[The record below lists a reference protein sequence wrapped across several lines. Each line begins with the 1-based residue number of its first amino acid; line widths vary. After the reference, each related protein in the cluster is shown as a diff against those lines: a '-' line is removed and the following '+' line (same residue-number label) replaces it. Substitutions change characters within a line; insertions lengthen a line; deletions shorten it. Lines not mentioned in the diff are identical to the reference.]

1 MEFREWMEKIWE
13 YCQEHWIGLAAAGLV
28 VLILLLSAWLVH
40 LARRDQQEEVSLKEI
55 QPESAPENQTEQ
67 EPEAE
72 PDPENEPENESE
84 TEPEDEPK
92 PDGEPEAADEPEETL
107 CEAASAKDEAYE
119 LLDILKSINA
129 RISEERNVKD
139 TESPAEAAEVCEKAE
154 VPAEAAA
161 RGLVA
166 QIIRGAE
173 KAGETAGREVA
184 SINLEIEKARLII
197 RYTDENEKTARIPE
211 VLLSEGETSDF
222 EENRQLVKPEAERT
236 PDACEPQSTPKKFGS
251 YNMNRTRSGRV
262 YTEEE
267 LREKIKE

>member
-129 RISEERNVKD
+129 RISEERNVQD
-139 TESPAEAAEVCEKAE
+139 TKSPAEAAEVCEKAE

-222 EENRQLVKPEAERT
+222 EENRQFVKPEAERT

-251 YNMNRTRSGRV
+251 DNMNRTRSGRV